1 MFVCSVFESI
11 KVKHQEQSQKAEE
24 LQEDVASKAAFNG
37 KLRGEMRVGASEL
50 QAAHA
55 SWRLN

>member
-37 KLRGEMRVGASEL
+37 TYQVKRRDEGGSE
-50 QAAHA
+50 
-55 SWRLN
+55 

>member
-55 SWRLN
+55 S